1 MDPRRE
7 KILLGGLVTGLI
19 GYGTVVVLLAVFNII
34 AGRSPFYTAA
44 LFGNNLFFGGSGAE
58 VEVTTAPVVVYN
70 MVHLA
75 VFLLI
80 GLLASWLVTL
90 GEEYPLARYL
100 LFFVLVAVAVHLY
113 MLLVFFTTPMLG
125 GTAWLQI
132 GIPSLT
138 AAALMGWYLLKTH
151 PVLRRTL
158 KDTPLGE

>member
-1 MDPRRE
+1 MEPRSE
-7 KILLGGLVTGLI
+7 KVILGGVVTGFI
-19 GYGTVVVLLAVFNII
+19 GYITVVVLLGIFNIV

-44 LFGNNLFFGGSGAE
+44 LFGNNLFFGGSGTE

-70 MVHLA
+70 MVHLG

-90 GEEYPLARYL
+90 GEAFPLARYL
-100 LFFVLVAVAVHLY
+100 LFFVLVAVAAHLY
-113 MLLVFFTTPMLG
+113 MMLVFFTTPMLG

-132 GIPSLT
+132 GIPSL
-138 AAALMGWYLLKTH
+138 AAAVLMGWYLLAQH